1 MSKNMAERHFDGSF
15 RGHREFSTELVANAS
30 DNVGLSRQNVHFCT
44 FCVDKIVSNAA
55 H

>member
-1 MSKNMAERHFDGSF
+1 MSKNMAERHFDDAL
-15 RGHREFSTELVANAS
+15 RGQREFSTELVANAS
-30 DNVGLSRQNVHFCT
+30 DNAGLSRQNAHLHT